1 LAVDLLDLLFYIIIF
16 LYCLALNNCNMIYFV
31 VLCPVLCLQ
40 SSRHLFIVIFWQLS
54 GQSLQGFNS
63 QDDSIIKV
71 AYASPDSSEGT

>member
-1 LAVDLLDLLFYIIIF
+1 VDLLDLASVFSSF
-16 LYCLALNNCNMIYFV
+16 VYCHILNNCNMIYFV